1 MNWHIKN
8 LYRKVSLIV
17 MAVGFLWGSNGLA
30 SEGLKP
36 LNPPEKV
43 TVAYVPIMKFA
54 TMYVAHSRKL
64 FEKYGLDVTLRR
76 VKSGTEAIAFLSEG
90 KIDVGGIAI
99 VTSLWNGWSRG
110 LDLRIIAPGGLEP
123 MENSPTALI
132 ARADLMANR
141 SIKSVQDLKG
151 MRIGVAGGPGSG
163 GEYLLTK
170 ALQQGG
176 MMLND
181 IQKVKIG
188 NADMPKA
195 LANQS
200 IDAALT
206 GPPYTT
212 QSIND
217 GHAKVLASDL
227 APGLMT
233 VAFVGSGKF
242 VNQRADVAERFVLAL
257 GEAARLMQGD
267 DFLDDENIKAYMTN
281 TNTTE
286 KALRTGKKLIYDPNI
301 VIPVAG
307 LKDIESVHRLN
318 GRTEYTTELDLN
330 NAVDERFTKKALGI
344 LGNY

>member
-1 MNWHIKN
+1 MNWNNKT
-8 LYRKVSLIV
+8 LMRKLSIIGIALGLFWS
-17 MAVGFLWGSNGLA
+17 ANGLA
-30 SEGLKP
+30 SESLKP

-54 TMYVAHSRKL
+54 TIYVAHSRKL

-123 MENSPTALI
+123 MKNSPTALI
-132 ARADLMANR
+132 ARADLMTNG
-141 SIKSVQDLKG
+141 SIKSVKDLKG

-170 ALQQGG
+170 ALQQGS

-181 IQKVKIG
+181 IKKVKIG

-212 QSIND
+212 CLLYTSPSPRD
-217 GHAKVLASDL
+217 GLLSRMPSSA
-227 APGLMT
+227 
-233 VAFVGSGKF
+233 
-242 VNQRADVAERFVLAL
+242 
-257 GEAARLMQGD
+257 
-267 DFLDDENIKAYMTN
+267 
-281 TNTTE
+281 
-286 KALRTGKKLIYDPNI
+286 
-301 VIPVAG
+301 
-307 LKDIESVHRLN
+307 
-318 GRTEYTTELDLN
+318 
-330 NAVDERFTKKALGI
+330 
-344 LGNY
+344 

>member
-1 MNWHIKN
+1 MNWHNKN
-8 LYRKVSLIV
+8 LSHKVSIV
-17 MAVGFLWGSNGLA
+17 MMVLGLLWSSNGLA
-30 SEGLKP
+30 NEGLKP

-132 ARADLMANR
+132 ARADLMTNG

-242 VNQRADVAERFVLAL
+242 VNQRADVA
-257 GEAARLMQGD
+257 
-267 DFLDDENIKAYMTN
+267 
-281 TNTTE
+281 
-286 KALRTGKKLIYDPNI
+286 
-301 VIPVAG
+301 
-307 LKDIESVHRLN
+307 
-318 GRTEYTTELDLN
+318 
-330 NAVDERFTKKALGI
+330 
-344 LGNY
+344 

>member
-1 MNWHIKN
+1 MNWHIKK
-8 LYRKVSLIV
+8 LSRKVSIV
-17 MAVGFLWGSNGLA
+17 MVVLGLLWSSNGLA
-30 SEGLKP
+30 NEGLKP

-132 ARADLMANR
+132 ARADLMANG

-188 NADMPKA
+188 NADIPKA

-206 GPPYTT
+206 GPPTT

-217 GHAKVLASDL
+217 GHAEVLASDL
-227 APGLMT
+227 ALTMT

-257 GEAARLMQGD
+257 ERQLASC
-267 DFLDDENIKAYMTN
+267 KAMTSL
-281 TNTTE
+281 TT
-286 KALRTGKKLIYDPNI
+286 KTSKP
-301 VIPVAG
+301 
-307 LKDIESVHRLN
+307 
-318 GRTEYTTELDLN
+318 T
-330 NAVDERFTKKALGI
+330 
-344 LGNY
+344 

>member
-1 MNWHIKN
+1 M
-8 LYRKVSLIV
+8 
-17 MAVGFLWGSNGLA
+17 
-30 SEGLKP
+30 
-36 LNPPEKV
+36 
-43 TVAYVPIMKFA
+43 
-54 TMYVAHSRKL
+54 
-64 FEKYGLDVTLRR
+64 
-76 VKSGTEAIAFLSEG
+76 
-90 KIDVGGIAI
+90 
-99 VTSLWNGWSRG
+99 TSLWNGWSRG

-132 ARADLMANR
+132 ARADLMANG

-267 DFLDDENIKAYMTN
+267 DFLDDENIKAYVTN